1 MAEKSRD
8 GEVRCLN
15 CFARFRPRSHAD
27 RAACPQC
34 SAEWRI
40 SWPYPKTAKISNA
53 WKRMPKNL
61 SICLKELNI
70 SKKRQRCWTY

>member
-40 SWPYPKTAKISNA
+40 SWPYPKTAKIRGPV
-53 WKRMPKNL
+53 WDKYPGVKDIKR
-61 SICLKELNI
+61 
-70 SKKRQRCWTY
+70 